1 MKGAKYIKRRKM
13 IAFVILLV
21 ICMVWLLPL
30 LWGIG
35 TSFKTNAEIQN
46 NPIGIIPK
54 EWTLD
59 HYRSL
64 LGKPDMPVLRW
75 MWNSLLIAVMHTGL
89 YLVFASLAAYAFG
102 VLEFKARD
110 KIFWLLLCTTM
121 IPTVINLVPLISMM
135 IAFDWFSKWISLIVP
150 GLGGVFGMFLMRQF
164 FLGIPKELVECAKL
178 EGLGGMG
185 VFFKICL
192 PLSKSALIVA
202 GLFAFM
208 GSWNDYLWP
217 QVMLMAET
225 DPNKWTLP
233 VGLAKLSGTYNYDY
247 GLSMAAAVLSI
258 VPVVVVYMCTQ
269 KYIIEGVSR
278 TGIK

>member
-1 MKGAKYIKRRKM
+1 MKGAKYIKRRKA

-21 ICMVWLLPL
+21 ASALWLLPL

-35 TSFKTNAEIQN
+35 TSFKTPAEIQN
-46 NPIGIIPK
+46 NPIGIIPS
-54 EWTLD
+54 EWTFE
-59 HYRSL
+59 HYKNL
-64 LGKPDMPVLRW
+64 LGKADMPVMRW
-75 MWNSLLIAVMHTGL
+75 MLNSLLIAVMHTGL
-89 YLVFASLAAYAFG
+89 YLIVASLAAYAFG
-102 VLEFKARD
+102 VLNFKGRD
-110 KIFWLLLCTTM
+110 KIFWLLLGTTM
-121 IPTVINLVPLISMM
+121 IPSVINLVPLISMM
-135 IAFDWFSKWISLIVP
+135 ITFQWFSRWISLIVP

-164 FLGIPKELVECAKL
+164 FLGIPKELIESAKL
-178 EGLGGMG
+178 DGLGGFG
-185 VFFKICL
+185 VFTKICL

-217 QVMLMAET
+217 QIMLMAET

-258 VPVVVVYMCTQ
+258 IPVVIVYVFVQ